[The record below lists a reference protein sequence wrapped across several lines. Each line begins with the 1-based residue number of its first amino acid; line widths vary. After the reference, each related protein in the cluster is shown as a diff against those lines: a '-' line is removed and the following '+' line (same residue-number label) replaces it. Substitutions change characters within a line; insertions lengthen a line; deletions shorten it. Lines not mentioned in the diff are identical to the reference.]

1 MQENWK
7 GWLAAG
13 MISVLLLTQ
22 AGTIPHYA
30 GRLPPQITISMI
42 IDKRAS
48 LKKKLTAFCMA
59 IYLLLKDWLMDWRI
73 NGLIDWLLIFLIDY
87 LNYWFIN
94 WVVGLINWLID
105 WELVNWLIQ
114 SFIYELTGKFGVL
127 IGWLINWVIDM
138 TGWLIDWLTDWLMI
152 D

>member
-48 LKKKLTAFCMA
+48 LKKKINYFLYGHLFT
-59 IYLLLKDWLMDWRI
+59 LERLI
-73 NGLIDWLLIFLIDY
+73 NGLAD
-87 LNYWFIN
+87 
-94 WVVGLINWLID
+94 
-105 WELVNWLIQ
+105 
-114 SFIYELTGKFGVL
+114 
-127 IGWLINWVIDM
+127 
-138 TGWLIDWLTDWLMI
+138 
-152 D
+152 